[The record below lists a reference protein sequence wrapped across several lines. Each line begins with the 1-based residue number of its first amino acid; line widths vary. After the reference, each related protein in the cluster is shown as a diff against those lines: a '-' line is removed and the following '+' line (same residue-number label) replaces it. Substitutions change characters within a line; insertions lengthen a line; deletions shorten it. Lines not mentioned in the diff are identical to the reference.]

1 MALGSDGRDYVGMVL
16 NNAMFTCDC
25 RDVVLDIFAWVC
37 FLVKAFATMLRID
50 PVSYTHLTLPTI
62 YSV

>member
-1 MALGSDGRDYVGMVL
+1 MMALGSDGRDYVGMVL

-50 PVSYTHLTLPTI
+50 LELQDRERNTCAA
-62 YSV
+62 

>member
-50 PVSYTHLTLPTI
+50 LELQY
-62 YSV
+62 